1 MNTLMMEQQNES
13 WRDSY
18 RAALFE
24 PNKRKLPMR
33 IAMAEKQITIET
45 RKLFNAGHDI
55 TERSAMN
62 VALFALQ
69 ALRSSLDCP
78 EAESER
84 DPTAQL
90 PNFFEGAQELPQLIT
105 IG

>member
-33 IAMAEKQITIET
+33 IAIAEKQITIEA
-45 RKLFNAGHDI
+45 RKLFNAGKHDI

-69 ALRSSLDCP
+69 ALRSSLDWS

-84 DPTAQL
+84 RSDSAV
-90 PNFFEGAQELPQLIT
+90 A
-105 IG
+105 